1 MPALHAVHKKAAN
14 SRSALY
20 VALLFLLAGL
30 LLAGCSAKTAPKPI
44 GSPERPGIYDP
55 AMLTHIK
62 DFDRLPQDLTVYAQ
76 NAPKF
81 DLRDEQAQAA
91 ARFIR
96 LFFSPWAQTSSSV
109 SVKDAAWA
117 ERAYAA
123 RVGYTAD
130 GGVIPMSER
139 NAASENAQF
148 YLYPSLA
155 APGIVTGNALMRA
168 MPTTKPFYDN
178 PAKPGQGFPFD
189 DYQMTALWIGTPVFI
204 SHISADRKWLF
215 CETAVCSGWVEAS
228 KVAQVDAAFIN
239 AWRDAPLHA
248 VTRDR
253 MNVGGAELRIGALL
267 PVKSGQLL
275 LPKRE
280 ASGRAAVTRISASA
294 GLEPFPVPFTPKA
307 AAALGNQFMGKPYGW
322 GGAFFERD
330 CSLMLQNLFTPFGVW
345 LPRNSSAQLKNGW
358 KMDLTNMAPE
368 AKVAW
373 LADNAVPFRTLLGMP
388 GHVTLYLG
396 EYKGE
401 GVIFHSIWGLRVLT
415 AQGEG
420 RAVLGKVC
428 VTSLTPGEELR
439 DIIPEKMLLYRFATA
454 ATLLT
459 GGGY

>member
-1 MPALHAVHKKAAN
+1 MPAPHFAWKKTVN
-14 SRSALY
+14 SRPAFYATLI
-20 VALLFLLAGL
+20 FLLACV
-30 LLAGCSAKTAPKPI
+30 LLAGCSAKTAPRPI

-62 DFDRLPQDLTVYAQ
+62 DFDRLPQDLNVYAQ

-81 DLRDEQAQAA
+81 DLRDEQSQAA
-91 ARFIR
+91 ARFTR
-96 LFFSPWAQTSSSV
+96 LFFSPWEQTSPSV
-109 SVKDAAWA
+109 PVKDAAWA
-117 ERAYAA
+117 ERAYASH
-123 RVGYTAD
+123 VGYTAD
-130 GGVIPMSER
+130 GGIIPMSER
-139 NAASENAQF
+139 NAASDNAQY

-155 APGIVTGNALMRA
+155 ASGIITSNALMRA
-168 MPTTKPFYDN
+168 MPTTEPFYND
-178 PAKPGQGFPFD
+178 PAKPGEGFPFD
-189 DYQMTALWIGTPVFI
+189 NYQMTALWTGTPVFI

-215 CETAVCSGWVEAS
+215 CETAMCSGWVEAN
-228 KVAQVDAAFIN
+228 KVGQVDASFIN
-239 AWRDAPLHA
+239 AWRGASLYA

-253 MNVGGAELRIGALL
+253 LNAGGAELRIGALL
-267 PVKSGQLL
+267 PVKGGQLF
-275 LPKRE
+275 LPKRDN
-280 ASGRAAVTRISASA
+280 SGRASIARVSMPS
-294 GLEPFPVPFTPKA
+294 GLESFPVPFTPKA

-330 CSLMLQNLFTPFGVW
+330 CSLMLQDLFTPFGVW

-358 KMDLTNMAPE
+358 KMDLSGMIPE
-368 AKVAW
+368 AKAAW

-396 EYKGE
+396 QYKGQ
-401 GVIFHSIWGLRVLT
+401 GVIFHSIWGLRIMT

-428 VTSLTPGEELR
+428 VTSLTPGQELR